1 MHPVFHPI
9 TLCYIRSAVVLL
21 RLPAYSF
28 SLFAILAL
36 STITISDSILT
47 IDVTLDRQNVHLLC
61 ILISTHLLHFMTAE
75 IASILRQCFDLVNYS
90 LSSVGGLHASSSR
103 VWTRQTGYSV
113 GVTVRLESALS
124 VLDLVKKMER
134 VKERR
139 SSNHATKDHPEEIT
153 KNLHGRFCINSYFI
167 KFVGQNLIN

>member
-47 IDVTLDRQNVHLLC
+47 I
-61 ILISTHLLHFMTAE
+61 E

-90 LSSVGGLHASSSR
+90 LSSVGGLHASSS
-103 VWTRQTGYSV
+103 
-113 GVTVRLESALS
+113 
-124 VLDLVKKMER
+124 LV
-134 VKERR
+134 
-139 SSNHATKDHPEEIT
+139 
-153 KNLHGRFCINSYFI
+153 
-167 KFVGQNLIN
+167 

>member
-47 IDVTLDRQNVHLLC
+47 IDVTLDRQNVHYALYIDLDT
-61 ILISTHLLHFMTAE
+61 STSLHDG
-75 IASILRQCFDLVNYS
+75 RNRKY
-90 LSSVGGLHASSSR
+90 
-103 VWTRQTGYSV
+103 
-113 GVTVRLESALS
+113 
-124 VLDLVKKMER
+124 
-134 VKERR
+134 
-139 SSNHATKDHPEEIT
+139 IT
-153 KNLHGRFCINSYFI
+153 SMF
-167 KFVGQNLIN
+167 